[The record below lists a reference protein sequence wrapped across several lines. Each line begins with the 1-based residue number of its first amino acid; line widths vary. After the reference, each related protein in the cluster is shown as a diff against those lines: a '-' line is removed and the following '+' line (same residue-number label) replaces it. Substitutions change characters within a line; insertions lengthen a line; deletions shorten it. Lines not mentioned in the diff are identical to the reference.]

1 MDISSNEKHFDA
13 WATTSAIRRYYFH
26 ILSKGIYVYTGARDN
41 CSSNLLKLFGSFF
54 SSGVCEIKYHFQTTR
69 NSFANPSPS
78 QSKLKAKSWG
88 LYVRRD
94 GTLFHKR
101 THTKK
106 YTSNFDW
113 EGEGG
118 GESQG
123 PILEMVLYFT
133 NTGTSRMSKWMT
145 PLSTSF
151 TIVNVHDK

>member
-26 ILSKGIYVYTGARDN
+26 NLTRAVYVCTGACDN
-41 CSSNLLKLFGSFF
+41 GSRNFLKRVLLDF
-54 SSGVCEIKYHFQTTR
+54 SSGVCEIKYHFQTAR

-151 TIVNVHDK
+151 TIVNVHDE